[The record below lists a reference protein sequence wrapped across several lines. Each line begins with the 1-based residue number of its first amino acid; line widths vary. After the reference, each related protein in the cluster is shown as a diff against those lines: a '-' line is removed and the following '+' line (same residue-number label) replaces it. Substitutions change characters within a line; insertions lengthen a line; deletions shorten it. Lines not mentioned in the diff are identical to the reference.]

1 MIKSFFIFLL
11 TILLFL
17 ASLGYV
23 VYRLQDPEFVISQA
37 RSVNLYGRLVGNVG
51 QFIPSEELKSFGL
64 TDTDVTDLLKSG
76 FDGEQFYDLTGV
88 ALGAYLPWLTG
99 QTDSLDY
106 TYELGG
112 VKQKLESA
120 TATKLSAKYY
130 SLPLCTAAG
139 LRNWSFENS
148 LPSCQ
153 LASGTLQA
161 KSITNSTN
169 IAASKLTEGLPNTLS
184 ASHVSP
190 SLAAAKVKVA
200 LGFKIIYAIWGA
212 TLLLGLLYLL
222 IFRSSGFISLAICFF
237 LVGLLQI
244 AFSLVGW
251 DWITKT
257 TGDFVGGSG
266 EAKSIAPIV
275 IDLVSVILGAM
286 KTVLGNISIGFLVS
300 GVALLV
306 LGIIS
311 KIHHSALVPKVAK
324 S

>member
-64 TDTDVTDLLKSG
+64 TNADVTDILKSG

-88 ALGAYLPWLTG
+88 VLGAYLPWLTG
-99 QTDSLDY
+99 QTDSLAY
-106 TYELGG
+106 SYPLGG
-112 VKQKLESA
+112 VKQKLEGA
-120 TATKLSAKYY
+120 TAAKLSAKYY
-130 SLPLCTAAG
+130 SLPLCTTAG

-153 LASGTLQA
+153 LAAGTLQA

-169 IAASKLTEGLPNTLS
+169 VAASKLTEALPDTLS
-184 ASHVSP
+184 ASQVSP
-190 SLAAAKVKVA
+190 SLAAAKIKVA
-200 LGFKIIYAIWGA
+200 LAFKIIYAIWGA

-222 IFRSSGFISLAICFF
+222 IFRSAGFISLAICFL

-257 TGDFVGGSG
+257 IGDFVGGSG

-275 IDLVSVILGAM
+275 IDLASVILGAM
-286 KTVLGNISIGFLVS
+286 KTVMGNISIGFLVS

-311 KIHHSALVPKVAK
+311 KIHHATLVPK